1 MELVPSTPDEYVKLT
16 TTILPVTS
24 GAIVKIKTMGSS
36 SYVYAMDMFD
46 ADKLK
51 SDNDVKLFVKE
62 NFELIAN
69 KIVHPNIL
77 EPKLQPEQ
85 LFFMDVVDLF
95 IELMILSGI
104 IKRVDANEGE

>member
-16 TTILPVTS
+16 TSLVRVKS
-24 GAIVKIKTMGSS
+24 GGVFKLKTMDAPSL
-36 SYVYAMDMFD
+36 VYAMDVFEEEQI
-46 ADKLK
+46 
-51 SDNDVKLFVKE
+51 DNQKEIIRFVKE
-62 NFELIAN
+62 NFEVIAN

-95 IELMILSGI
+95 MELMVLSKI
-104 IKRVDANEGE
+104 IEVDDKDDEG